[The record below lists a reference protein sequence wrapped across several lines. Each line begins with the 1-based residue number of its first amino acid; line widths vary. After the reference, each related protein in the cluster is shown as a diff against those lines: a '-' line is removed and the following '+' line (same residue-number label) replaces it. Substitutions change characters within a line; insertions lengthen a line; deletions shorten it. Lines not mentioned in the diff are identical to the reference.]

1 MLSPKSPQMR
11 RTSVLRSKT
20 LDAGGFTSPASSRKM
35 GPPDR
40 VSGMGNEGKDGVTV
54 VELK

>member
-1 MLSPKSPQMR
+1 MPSPKSPHMR